1 MRNGR
6 ALVMG
11 ALCASTLWLGW
22 SSHSAAH
29 EVREEHVP
37 FRYAMAIAVAFQDLK
52 ETMGS
57 EKKFR
62 DKGGFASFFRAHFEF
77 AYYTERP
84 GGIQVEF
91 RAHGAGTMGGTAR
104 YLIEAGAYV
113 IMKREFDR

>member
-1 MRNGR
+1 MRNAR
-6 ALVMG
+6 AFVMA
-11 ALCASTLWLGW
+11 ALCASTLWLAG
-22 SSHSAAH
+22 SGPSAAH
-29 EVREEHVP
+29 EVREERIP

-52 ETMGS
+52 ETIGT

-77 AYYTERP
+77 AYYAETP

-104 YLIEAGAYV
+104 YLIETGAYV